1 MRKHIYELYDTGSEQ
16 VLDRQEMT
24 EDEARIRNGKL
35 RNHDEPY
42 RWIIVGPD
50 EV

>member
-1 MRKHIYELYDTGSEQ
+1 MTHIYELYDHDSGE
-16 VLDRQEMT
+16 VLNTLVMS

-42 RWIIVGPD
+42 RWIIVGQNG
-50 EV
+50 